1 MTPVSSAFQPI
12 PHSTRAGD
20 ARFSPMEHNTPRHMK
35 RLGSLTRIRTTAL
48 AVAFVVSSLGA
59 AGAAPTSPFRA
70 SIDPSLRAGEV
81 ALVHTTA
88 GRAGALSLKLLDL
101 GATEVET
108 ADAADTVIARLSA
121 DALAAIAI
129 DRTVTV
135 ATRNIGVVSL
145 DGGRNLENEDGGA
158 SAPDS
163 AGIRAIDGPRAW
175 GESTG
180 KGVAVALMDT
190 GIARHP
196 DLPRDTVIA
205 RVNFVDDGATSLDP
219 AGHGTHIAGLIAADG
234 KEFKGVAPDAKLV
247 SLRVLDANGNGSL
260 SSVVRAFDWVLKY
273 GSRNSIRV
281 LNLSWGAP
289 QSNSYHSDLLSA
301 MVESVWFRGIAVVAA
316 AGNGGA
322 AGTITTP
329 GSDPFVITVGSFD
342 DQGTASFGDDR
353 RSSFSSRGPTLDGFT
368 KPDVL
373 APGRHV
379 RSLRAAFS
387 EDDRYVRMTGTSAS
401 AGFVSGVA
409 ALVASE
415 HKSYSPT
422 KIKGAIV
429 AGARPVTGSVTPA
442 VDAARSLDAMTTVN
456 ARLAPSRLLLSF
468 LASSGVKLKSHGVT
482 WEGVTWEGV
491 TWESVTWES
500 VTWETV
506 SWESVSWESVTW
518 EGVAWEKV
526 IAK

>member
-1 MTPVSSAFQPI
+1 
-12 PHSTRAGD
+12 
-20 ARFSPMEHNTPRHMK
+20 MK
-35 RLGSLTRIRTTAL
+35 GLGSLTRFRTTAL

-59 AGAAPTSPFRA
+59 AGTSPTSSFRA
-70 SIDPSLRAGEV
+70 AIDPSLRAGEV

-88 GRAGALSLKLLDL
+88 GRAGALSLKLADL
-101 GATEVET
+101 GAVDIET
-108 ADAADTVIARLSA
+108 AYAADTVIARLSS
-121 DALAAIAI
+121 DALAAIAT
-129 DRTVTV
+129 DPTVTV
-135 ATRNIGVVSL
+135 AARNIGVIAL
-145 DGGRNLENEDGGA
+145 DGGRDLEEEDGGA
-158 SAPDS
+158 AAPDS
-163 AGIRAIDGPRAW
+163 AGVNAINGPRAW
-175 GESTG
+175 RESTG
-180 KGVAVALMDT
+180 KGVAVALMDS
-190 GIARHP
+190 GIARHT

-205 RVNFVDDGATSLDP
+205 RVNFVNDGATSLDP

-234 KEFKGVAPDAKLV
+234 ARFKGVAPDAKLV
-247 SLRVLDANGNGSL
+247 SLRMLDANGRGEFR
-260 SSVVRAFDWVLKY
+260 SVVRAFDWVLKY
-273 GSRNSIRV
+273 GSRNNIKV

-329 GSDPFVITVGSFD
+329 GSDPFIITVGSFD
-342 DQGTASFGDDR
+342 DMGTAAFGDDR
-353 RSSFSSRGPTLDGFT
+353 RSSFSSQGPTRDGFT

-379 RSLRAAFS
+379 KSLRAAYS
-387 EDDRYVRMTGTSAS
+387 EDDRYIRMTGTSAS

-415 HKSYSPT
+415 HESYSPT

-429 AGARPVTGSVTPA
+429 GGARRVSGSATPA

-456 ARLAPSRLLLSF
+456 AGLAPSRLLLSF
-468 LASSGVKLKSHGVT
+468 LASSGVKLKGHGVTWEGVTSFLANSGVKLKGHGVT

-491 TWESVTWES
+491 TWEGVTWEGVTWET

-506 SWESVSWESVTW
+506 SWESVSWETVTW

-526 IAK
+526 ANE

>member
-1 MTPVSSAFQPI
+1 MRF
-12 PHSTRAGD
+12 RA
-20 ARFSPMEHNTPRHMK
+20 
-35 RLGSLTRIRTTAL
+35 TAL

-59 AGAAPTSPFRA
+59 AGAAPSVPFSA
-70 SIDPSLRAGEV
+70 AIDPSLRAGEV
-81 ALVHTTA
+81 ALVRTTA
-88 GRAGALSLKLLDL
+88 GHAGALSTKLAGL
-101 GATEVET
+101 GATDVET
-108 ADAADTVIARLSA
+108 AAGADTVIARLSN
-121 DALAAIAI
+121 DALASLST

-135 ATRNIGVVSL
+135 ATRNIGVAAL
-145 DGGRNLENEDGGA
+145 DGGRDLESEEGGA

-163 AGIRAIDGPRAW
+163 AGIAAISAPQAW

-180 KGVAVALMDT
+180 QGVAVAVMDS

-196 DLPRDTVIA
+196 DLAQGTVVA
-205 RVNFVDDGATSLDP
+205 RVDFVGDGATSLDP
-219 AGHGTHIAGLIAADG
+219 AGHGTHIAGLIAANG
-234 KEFKGVAPDAKLV
+234 KRFKGVAPDAKLI
-247 SLRVLDANGNGSL
+247 SLRMLDANGRGDL
-260 SSVVRAFDWVLKY
+260 RGVVRAFDWVLKH
-273 GSRNSIRV
+273 GSRNNVRV
-281 LNLSWGAP
+281 LNLSWGAK
-289 QSNSYHSDLLSA
+289 QATSYHADLLSA
-301 MVESVWFRGIAVVAA
+301 MVESVWFRGITVVAA

-329 GSDPFVITVGSFD
+329 GSDPFIITVGSFD
-342 DQGTASFGDDR
+342 DQGTPSFSDDH
-353 RSSFSSRGPTLDGFT
+353 RSSFSSRGPTLDGII

-379 RSLRAAFS
+379 RSLRAAYS
-387 EDDRYVRMTGTSAS
+387 DDDRYIRMTGTSAS

-429 AGARPVTGSVTPA
+429 AGARAITGSATPA

-456 ARLAPSRLLLSF
+456 ANLAPSRLLLSF
-468 LASSGVKLKSHGVT
+468 LASSGVKLRGHGVTWEGVT

-506 SWESVSWESVTW
+506 SWESVSWETVTW

-526 IAK
+526 ANE